1 MKMSDYI
8 RSASDED
15 LLKLN
20 RRIVDEI
27 KLRRRQAAI
36 RIKGELEVGSLCK
49 LVNCRPQYMLGATVE
64 VTEIK
69 QTKAVCNI
77 IDGPSFRGKYRT
89 GITYPITCLE
99 PIHAPDDLSELGQS

>member
-8 RSASDED
+8 RSASEED
-15 LLKLN
+15 LLRLN
-20 RRIVDEI
+20 RQVIAEI
-27 KLRRRQAAI
+27 KERRRQKAH
-36 RIKGELEVGSLCK
+36 RIKGELEIGSLCK
-49 LVNCRPQYMLGATVE
+49 LVNCRPQYMLGAIVE

-89 GITYPITCLE
+89 GITYPMTCLE
-99 PIHAPDDLSELGQS
+99 PIHAPDDLSEVEG